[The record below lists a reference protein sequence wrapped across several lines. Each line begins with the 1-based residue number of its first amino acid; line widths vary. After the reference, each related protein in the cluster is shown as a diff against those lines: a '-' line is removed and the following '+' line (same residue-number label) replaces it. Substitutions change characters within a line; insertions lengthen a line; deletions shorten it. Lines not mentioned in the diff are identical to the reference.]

1 MKKILLAGFLVLLIL
16 AVSVWVQVFL
26 IGTPVDGNTTP
37 IDVTED
43 GNVLY
48 IHVMTAESATAYCGE
63 RRQQE
68 GTTLYITLRKVLVSP
83 IHDSGYHLIAVA
95 KDDLT
100 SIVVGGK
107 QIWSAD

>member
-1 MKKILLAGFLVLLIL
+1 MKKVLLTGLLVLLIL

-63 RRQQE
+63 RRQQD
-68 GTTLYITLRKVLVSP
+68 GSTLYINLRKVLVSS
-83 IHDSGYHLIAVA
+83 IHDSGYHMIAVE
-95 KDDLT
+95 KDGLT

-107 QIWSAD
+107 QVWSAD

>member
-1 MKKILLAGFLVLLIL
+1 MKKALFAIFFFLLIIAL
-16 AVSVWVQVFL
+16 SVSVQVFL

-43 GNVLY
+43 DKVLY
-48 IHVMTAESATAYCGE
+48 IHVMTMDSAAAYCGE
-63 RRQQE
+63 RRQQD

-83 IHDSGYHLIAVA
+83 IHDSGYQLIAVE
-95 KDDLT
+95 KKDLT

-107 QIWSAD
+107 QVWYAD